1 MIDFSLRRPEHADS
15 PFTATL
21 LSEPGGALRLQEH
34 SIGEIEPRLRVFR
47 RLSGQQKLDQFSE
60 LPQAQPCDGG
70 SITGE
75 PNDPSSFRE
84 NGATA
89 GQKSGIFL
97 WTSVAQVRT

>member
-1 MIDFSLRRPEHADS
+1 MGVIIPILVLGHGFEELLRGRPQ
-15 PFTATL
+15 
-21 LSEPGGALRLQEH
+21 R
-34 SIGEIEPRLRVFR
+34 
-47 RLSGQQKLDQFSE
+47 SGQGDGKLAAIRCYKACTGKLSE

-97 WTSVAQVRT
+97 WMSVAQVRA